1 MLFSME
7 VHGFSDTIEWY
18 DDNAKH
24 YAGVNSGIADLDQI
38 EEFSKLIPKH
48 GTVLDA
54 GCAAGRDCQLFAN
67 KGFKVTGVDVSKG
80 LLEIARRSVPEANFI
95 FANFLKLP
103 FEDESFNGVWAHQSL
118 LHLETQEDV
127 KDALREFWRVLK
139 PNGTLLVLVK
149 AQTGNSKTA
158 IVSDSFSKHDRF
170 FQYFSTDEVASLLSG
185 SDFKNSRIST
195 YREIDK
201 NKNGRPD
208 VNLILAISNKA
219 MK

>member
-1 MLFSME
+1 ME

-24 YAGVNSGIADLDQI
+24 YADVNSRIADLDQI

-54 GCAAGRDCQLFAN
+54 GCAAGRDCQLFVE
-67 KGFKVTGVDVSKG
+67 KGFVVIGVDVSKG
-80 LLEIARRSVPEANFI
+80 LLEIARRNVPEANFI
-95 FANFLKLP
+95 YANFLNLP
-103 FEDESFNGVWAHQSL
+103 FEDEAFNGVWAHQSL
-118 LHLETQEDV
+118 LHLETQDDV
-127 KDALREFWRVLK
+127 KVALGEFWRVLK

-149 AQTGNSKTA
+149 AQTGKTKTA

-170 FQYFSTDEVASLLSG
+170 FQYFTVNEINSLLSEAG
-185 SDFKNSRIST
+185 FKSSRIST
-195 YREIDK
+195 YREVEK
-201 NKNGRPD
+201 NNDGRPD
-208 VNLILAISNKA
+208 VSLILAISKKG